1 MNRWVTNMFAPASM
15 AAVGLLAAPAAL
27 ALSLHSP
34 AFDNGKPIPSRY
46 SCDGAGVSPPL
57 TIGSTPDGTASLA
70 LMVEDPDAPSGTFVH
85 WVVYNLPAN
94 TRTLANGVADG
105 NLPSG
110 AVEAHNSR
118 GKTGYSGVCPPTGS
132 HHYVFT
138 VFALDDRLDGDL
150 ENAQSLAQ
158 AMRGHELGSARL
170 TGIYQ
175 RQAKRANNDDKQ

>member
-1 MNRWVTNMFAPASM
+1 MNRWITQ
-15 AAVGLLAAPAAL
+15 LLASASVTIGCLLVAPAAL

-34 AFDNGKPIPSRY
+34 AFDNGEPIPSRY

-57 TIGSTPDGTASLA
+57 MIASTPDGTASLA
-70 LMVEDPDAPSGTFVH
+70 LTVKDPDAPHGTFVH

-94 TRTLANGVADG
+94 TRTLAKGGADG

-110 AVEAHNSR
+110 TVEAHNSH
-118 GKTGYSGVCPPTGS
+118 GKSGYSGVCPPTGS

-150 ENAQSLAQ
+150 DNAQSLAQ